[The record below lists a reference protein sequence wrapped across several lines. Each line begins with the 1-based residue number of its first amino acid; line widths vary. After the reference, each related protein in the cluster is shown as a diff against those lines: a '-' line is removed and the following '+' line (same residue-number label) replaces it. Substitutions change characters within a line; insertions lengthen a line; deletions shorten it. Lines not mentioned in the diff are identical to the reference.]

1 MCEARHEPVL
11 IRREAFTDGTNPA
24 DEGKTTECPSKSES
38 TTTEDCVDT
47 YKIQRGDTIDRVT
60 KTLGMTWDEFRRVN
74 PDAVG
79 RSAKTGKWIIKA
91 GTEVKGPGSFQSVL
105 QEQRSVAGDSAKDA
119 EAPKSKGQWTEYT
132 VKQGDTLWGLARDT
146 FGTTVKEIAKTN
158 KIMNPER
165 IHPGQKIRVR
175 IPDAA
180 ETVTAEVPERSEVVA
195 SWYGKEHHGR
205 PMANGKNYN
214 MYAST
219 IAHRTLPLGTKVELT
234 NPDTGQIVRAVV
246 TDRGPFIGGRDVDL
260 SYGIAK
266 KLNMVEKG
274 VGKVIME
281 IL

>member
-1 MCEARHEPVL
+1 M
-11 IRREAFTDGTNPA
+11 
-24 DEGKTTECPSKSES
+24 
-38 TTTEDCVDT
+38 DT

-60 KTLGMTWDEFRRVN
+60 KTLGMTWDEFRQVN
-74 PDAVG
+74 PNAVG

-91 GTEVKGPGSFQSVL
+91 GTEVKGQGSFQSVL
-105 QEQRSVAGDSAKDA
+105 QEKRSAARDTAKDT
-119 EAPKSKGQWTEYT
+119 EAPKTKSQWTEYT

-146 FGTTVKEIAKTN
+146 FGTTVEELAKTN
-158 KIMNPER
+158 KLTNPDR
-165 IHPGQKIRVR
+165 IRPGQKLRAR

-180 ETVTAEVPERSEVVA
+180 EKVTPEAGERSEVVA
-195 SWYGKEHHGR
+195 SWYGKEYHGR
-205 PMANGKNYN
+205 PMANGKIYN

-234 NPDTGQIVRAVV
+234 NPDTSQIVRAVV
-246 TDRGPFIGGRDVDL
+246 TDRGPFVDGRDVDL

-266 KLNMVEKG
+266 KLNLVEKG

>member
-1 MCEARHEPVL
+1 MRMQS
-11 IRREAFTDGTNPA
+11 F
-24 DEGKTTECPSKSES
+24 S
-38 TTTEDCVDT
+38 TATEDCVNT
-47 YKIQRGDTIDRVT
+47 YRIQRGDTIDRVT
-60 KTLGMTWDEFRRVN
+60 KTLGMTWDEFRQVN

-91 GTEVKGPGSFQSVL
+91 GAEVKGPVPFQSVL
-105 QEQRSVAGDSAKDA
+105 QKQRSVAKGAA
-119 EAPKSKGQWTEYT
+119 MAPKSEGSWTEYT

-146 FGTTVKEIAKTN
+146 FGTTVKEISKSN
-158 KIMNPER
+158 KITNPDS
-165 IHPGQKIRVR
+165 IYPGQKIRVR
-175 IPDAA
+175 IPDTA
-180 ETVTAEVPERSEVVA
+180 EYVTPEVPERSEVVA

-205 PMANGKNYN
+205 PMANGKFYN

-246 TDRGPFIGGRDVDL
+246 TDRGPFTEGRDVDL

-266 KLNMVEKG
+266 KLSMVEKG
-274 VGKVIME
+274 VSKVIME